1 MPDSP
6 DRSKKS
12 GAYRVA
18 STHERLA
25 SESQFTG
32 RGVTIAML
40 DSGFQR
46 HPDLTTPKN
55 RILAVVD
62 SLDPSNTVEPATV
75 QGWQWHGT
83 QTSVV
88 AAGNGH
94 LSGGQYRSFAPD
106 ARVVLV
112 KLGKEGRISDEH
124 IARGLEWVLENQKKY
139 RIDIVS
145 ISAGGDEPIPY
156 TSSVADQAAEE
167 AVRRRIVVVVAAG
180 NSGFEQHHLPM
191 PPANAPSVI
200 TVGGYDDKGKLGGQ
214 LELYR
219 SSFGPTVDGLLKPE
233 VIAPAAWVVAPILV
247 GTDQEAKA
255 ATLFELVETVDAA
268 LPARVATLGRA
279 AGLEP
284 GLERK
289 KPAEIR
295 AAIDTAV
302 RAAKFVS
309 PKYQH
314 VDGTSF
320 ATPIVSS
327 VVAQMI
333 ESNPDL
339 KPNAIK
345 HILCATADR
354 IDDTDVYRQG
364 FGILDPK
371 AAVEQARRAPGG
383 LPAAYFGL
391 PAVKDGVVTFYFLDP
406 TARAVAI
413 AGDFNG
419 WNPTATPLER
429 DPNGL
434 WHVRVPVHGIG
445 LLRYKIVVDGDRWIE
460 DPNNWIRVPAEAG
473 GLVSA
478 LVVSN

>member
-1 MPDSP
+1 MPDTP
-6 DRSKKS
+6 DRSRHS
-12 GAYRVA
+12 GKYHVA
-18 STHERLA
+18 STPERLE

-46 HPDLTTPKN
+46 HPDLTTPKD

-62 SLDPSNTVEPATV
+62 SLDPASEAVPTAV

-83 QTSVV
+83 QTSAV

-94 LSGGQYRSFAPD
+94 LSGGEYRSLAPD

-112 KLGKEGRISDEH
+112 KLGREGRISDEH
-124 IARGLEWVLENQKKY
+124 IARGIEWVLENRKKY

-156 TSSVADQAAEE
+156 TSSIADQAAEE
-167 AVRRRIVVVVAAG
+167 AVRRGIVVVVAAG

-191 PPANAPSVI
+191 PPANAPNVI
-200 TVGGYDDKGKLGGQ
+200 TVGGYDDKGLEGGQ

-233 VIAPAAWVVAPILV
+233 IIAPAAWVVAPILV
-247 GTDQEAKA
+247 GTEQEARA
-255 ATLFELVETVDAA
+255 GALFELVDTPDSS
-268 LPARVATLGRA
+268 LPSRVRSLGKA
-279 AGLEP
+279 AGLED
-284 GLERK
+284 GLERRT
-289 KPAEIR
+289 PAEIR
-295 AAIDTAV
+295 VAVDSAV
-302 RAAKFVS
+302 RGAKFVS
-309 PKYQH
+309 PNYQH

-339 KPNAIK
+339 KPAAIK
-345 HILCATADR
+345 HILCATAER
-354 IDDTDVYRQG
+354 IAGSDVYRQG
-364 FGILDPK
+364 FGILEPK
-371 AAVEQARRAPGG
+371 AAIEQARRAPGG
-383 LPAAYFGL
+383 LPAAYFSL
-391 PAVKDGVVTFYFLDP
+391 PSVSDGAATFYFLDP
-406 TARAVAI
+406 TAQSVSI

-419 WNPTATPLER
+419 WDPSATPLDR

-434 WHVRVPVHGIG
+434 WHVRVSVPGIG
-445 LLRYKIVVDGDRWIE
+445 LLRYKFVLDGDRWIE
-460 DPNNWIRVPAEAG
+460 DPNNWIRVPAESG

-478 LVVSN
+478 LIVGN

>member
-1 MPDSP
+1 MPEP
-6 DRSKKS
+6 TDRSKKS

-25 SESQFTG
+25 SEAQFTG

-46 HPDLTTPKN
+46 HPDLTMPKN
-55 RILAVVD
+55 RILALVD
-62 SLDPSNTVEPATV
+62 SLDPDSTVEPEKV

-94 LSGGQYRSFAPD
+94 LSSGEYRSFAPD

-112 KLGKEGRISDEH
+112 KLGKDGRISDDH
-124 IARGLEWVLENQKKY
+124 IAKGLEWVLANQKKY
-139 RIDIVS
+139 RIDVVS

-167 AVRRRIVVVVAAG
+167 AVRRGIVVVVAAG

-191 PPANAPSVI
+191 PPANAPNVI
-200 TVGGYDDKGKLGGQ
+200 TVGGYDDKGIEGGQ

-255 ATLFELVETVDAA
+255 AALFELVETPDAA
-268 LPARVATLGRA
+268 LPARVSSLGAA
-279 AGLEP
+279 AGLDV
-284 GLERK
+284 GLGRR
-289 KPAEIR
+289 PPIEIR
-295 AAIDTAV
+295 AAVDAAV
-302 RAAKFVS
+302 RGAKFVS

-339 KPNAIK
+339 KPAAIK

-354 IDDTDVYRQG
+354 LAGSDVYRQG

-383 LPAAYFGL
+383 LPAAYFSL
-391 PAVKDGVVTFYFLDP
+391 PTVSDGAATFYFLDP
-406 TARAVAI
+406 TARSVSI

-419 WNPTATPLER
+419 WNPGANPLER

-434 WHVRVPVHGIG
+434 WHVRVPVEGIAM
-445 LLRYKIVVDGDRWIE
+445 LRYKLVVDGDRWIE
-460 DPNNWIRVPAEAG
+460 DPNNWIRVPAESG

-478 LVVSN
+478 LVVGA